1 MKEMNRRE
9 FLTLTGAAVV
19 ALSLAGCGG
28 PSAPPAPPAAPTGK
42 EANVLE
48 AINLF
53 RKEKGWGDLKLDS
66 ILNVAAEKY
75 AEFAQGKIDDET
87 LFETVIRLDSNH
99 GDHSGK
105 YVNLALTSP
114 DDLRPYY
121 DDVDKMKKE
130 LLARNPEYMNVTSPD
145 PKKLTL
151 VGIKVFTY
159 PPNGQEY
166 WYAVAA
172 EGKK

>member
-9 FLTLTGAAVV
+9 FLTLTGAVVV
-19 ALSLAGCGG
+19 ALSLAGCGA
-28 PSAPPAPPAAPTGK
+28 PSAPSAPAAPTGK
-42 EANVLE
+42 EAKVLE

-53 RKEKGWGDLKLDS
+53 RKEKGWGELKLDS
-66 ILNVAAEKY
+66 ILNIAAEKY
-75 AEFAQGKIDDET
+75 ADFALEKIDDET
-87 LFETVIRLDSNH
+87 LYETVIRLDSNH

-105 YVNLALTSP
+105 YVNLALTRP
-114 DDLRPYY
+114 DDMRSYY

-130 LLARNPEYMNVTSPD
+130 LLTRNPEYMNVTSAD
-145 PKKLTL
+145 PAKLTL

-159 PPNGQEY
+159 PPNGMEY

>member
-42 EANVLE
+42 EAKVLE

-53 RKEKGWGDLKLDS
+53 RKEKEWGELKVDS
-66 ILNVAAEKY
+66 ILNNAAERY
-75 AEFAQGKIDDET
+75 ADFARGGELDEEQ
-87 LFETVIRLDSNH
+87 LLEEVIRLDTTRE
-99 GDHSGK
+99 GQ
-105 YVNLALTSP
+105 YVNLAFTNP
-114 DDLRPYY
+114 ADMRPYC
-121 DDVDKMKKE
+121 DDVAKMKE
-130 LLARNPEYMNVTSPD
+130 DLLTHNPEYLPVIKTTD
-145 PKKLTL
+145 PAKLTL

>member
-42 EANVLE
+42 EAKVLE

-53 RKEKGWGDLKLDS
+53 RKEKGWGDLKPDS
-66 ILNVAAEKY
+66 ILNNAAERY
-75 AEFAQGKIDDET
+75 ADFASGEIDEEQ
-87 LFETVIRLDSNH
+87 LLGEVIRLDTTRE
-99 GDHSGK
+99 GQ
-105 YVNLALTSP
+105 YVNLAFTNPS
-114 DDLRPYY
+114 DMRPYY
-121 DDVDKMKKE
+121 DDVAKMKE
-130 LLARNPEYMNVTSPD
+130 DLLTHNPEYIPVITSTD
-145 PKKLTL
+145 PAKLTL

-159 PPNGQEY
+159 PPNGMEY

>member
-9 FLTLTGAAVV
+9 FLTLSGAAVV

-28 PSAPPAPPAAPTGK
+28 PSTPPAPPAAPTGE
-42 EANVLE
+42 EAKVLE

-53 RKEKGWGDLKLDS
+53 RRDKGWGDLKPDS

-75 AEFAQGKIDDET
+75 ADFAQGKIDEPT
-87 LFETVIRLDSNH
+87 LYETVIRLDSAH
-99 GDHSGK
+99 GGQ
-105 YVNLALTSP
+105 YVKLT
-114 DDLRPYY
+114 RPTPVYMLPY
-121 DDVDKMKKE
+121 DDDVANMKNA
-130 LLARNPEYMNVTSPD
+130 LQTYTPNQITSIGSAE
-145 PKKLTL
+145 LTL

-159 PPNGQEY
+159 LGGNLY

-172 EGKK
+172 EGKKVTP

>member
-9 FLTLTGAAVV
+9 FLALSGAAVV

-28 PSAPPAPPAAPTGK
+28 GPSAPPAPPAVPTGK
-42 EANVLE
+42 EAKVLE

-53 RKEKGWGDLKLDS
+53 REKKGWGTLKLDS
-66 ILNVAAEKY
+66 ILNNAAERY
-75 AEFAQGKIDDET
+75 ADFASGVIDEEQLLDE
-87 LFETVIRLDSNH
+87 VIRLDSTRENGH
-99 GDHSGK
+99 
-105 YVNLALTSP
+105 YVNLAFTNPS
-114 DDLRPYY
+114 DMRPYY
-121 DDVDKMKKE
+121 DDVAKMKE
-130 LLARNPEYMNVTSPD
+130 DLLTHNPEYIPVITSTD
-145 PKKLTL
+145 PAKLTL

>member
-28 PSAPPAPPAAPTGK
+28 GTYAPPAPAAPTGK

-53 RKEKGWGDLKLDS
+53 RKEKGWGELKLDS
-66 ILNVAAEKY
+66 ILNIAAEKY
-75 AEFAQGKIDDET
+75 ADFAQGEIDDET
-87 LFETVIRLDSNH
+87 LYETVIRLDSNH
-99 GDHSGK
+99 GDYSGK
-105 YVNLALTSP
+105 YVNLALTRP
-114 DDLRPYY
+114 DDMRPY

-130 LLARNPEYMNVTSPD
+130 LLTRNPEYMPVTSAEPA
-145 PKKLTL
+145 KLTL

-159 PPNGQEY
+159 PHDGKEY

>member
-1 MKEMNRRE
+1 MKKMNRRE

-28 PSAPPAPPAAPTGK
+28 GTYAPPAPPAVPTGK
-42 EANVLE
+42 EAKVLE

-66 ILNVAAEKY
+66 ILNVAAEKC
-75 AEFAQGKIDDET
+75 AEFAEGKIDEDT
-87 LFETVIRLDSNH
+87 LYETVIRLDSNH
-99 GDHSGK
+99 GDYSGK
-105 YVNLALTSP
+105 YVNLAIPKL

-121 DDVDKMKKE
+121 DDVDKMKND
-130 LLARNPEYMNVTSPD
+130 LLTHNPEYMPVTSPD

-159 PPNGQEY
+159 ADGKEY

>member
-1 MKEMNRRE
+1 MKEMNRRT
-9 FLTLTGAAVV
+9 FL
-19 ALSLAGCGG
+19 ALSGASVAMLALAACGST
-28 PSAPPAPPAAPTGK
+28 PSAPVAPTGGK
-42 EANVLE
+42 EAKVLE

-53 RKEKGWGDLKLDS
+53 RKEKGWGELKLDS
-66 ILNVAAEKY
+66 ILNIAAEKY
-75 AEFAQGKIDDET
+75 ADFAQGEIDDET
-87 LFETVIRLDSNH
+87 LYETVIRLDSNH
-99 GDHSGK
+99 GDYSGK

-114 DDLRPYY
+114 ADMRLYY

-130 LLARNPEYMNVTSPD
+130 LLTRNPEYMNVTSAD
-145 PKKLTL
+145 PAKLTL

-159 PPNGQEY
+159 APDGNDY